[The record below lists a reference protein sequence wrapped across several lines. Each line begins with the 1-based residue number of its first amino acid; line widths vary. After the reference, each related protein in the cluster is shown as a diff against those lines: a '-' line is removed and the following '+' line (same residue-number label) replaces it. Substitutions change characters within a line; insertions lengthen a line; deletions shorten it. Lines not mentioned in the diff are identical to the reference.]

1 MRSIYKKILIISL
14 LIIFLLIT
22 FSSWA
27 KIPLNVY
34 SPGIVSS
41 LPFFWI
47 KEKGFMNEKM
57 DLKIEISTDH
67 QRALSLITQDEIQMI
82 ITGVNVGALAF
93 NKGIGIN
100 LLNVNVWGVDYLLTY
115 GFKVEHWENFKAKTL
130 CLPLKGGPLDFV
142 VRFLVQKAGVD
153 INKINLV
160 YMPPSQGVKY
170 FQAGKL
176 DAIVLPEPLVT
187 IALKKTPSAF
197 VSLDIQ
203 KEWAKSH
210 QGDPKIPFVGLF
222 SSSSFLQEHPVL
234 VEEFKYFYLQG
245 VKWVNQNTKEAA
257 ELAQKHL
264 KIPSSIFE
272 EALEGIDFEC
282 ISSDQSQ
289 ERVQECFNEMLE
301 IYPELIDGR
310 LPDEKFY
317 R

>member
-1 MRSIYKKILIISL
+1 MRSIYKKILISSL

-47 KEKGFMNEKM
+47 KEKGFIDEKV
-57 DLKIEISTDH
+57 DLKIEISADH

-100 LLNVNVWGVDYLLTY
+100 LLNVNVWGIDYLLTY
-115 GFKVEHWENFKAKTL
+115 GFKVNHWENLKAKTL

-142 VRFLVQKAGVD
+142 VRYLVQKAGVD

-160 YMPPSQGVKY
+160 YIPPSQGVRY

-176 DAIVLPEPLVT
+176 DAIILPEPLVT
-187 IALKKTPSAF
+187 ITLKKTPLASM
-197 VSLDIQ
+197 SLDIQ
-203 KEWAKSH
+203 KEWAKFH
-210 QGDPKIPFVGLF
+210 QGDTKIPFVGLF
-222 SSSSFLQEHPVL
+222 VSSSFLQEHPAL
-234 VEEFKYFYLQG
+234 IKEFKYFYLQG
-245 VKWVNQNTKEAA
+245 AKWVNQNKKEAA
-257 ELAQKHL
+257 KLAERHL
-264 KIPSSIFE
+264 KIPSPIFE
-272 EALEGIDFEC
+272 EALEGMDFEC
-282 ISSDQSQ
+282 ISSYQSK
-289 ERVQECFNEMLE
+289 ERVQEYFNEMLK

-310 LPDEKFY
+310 LPDEEFY
-317 R
+317 Q